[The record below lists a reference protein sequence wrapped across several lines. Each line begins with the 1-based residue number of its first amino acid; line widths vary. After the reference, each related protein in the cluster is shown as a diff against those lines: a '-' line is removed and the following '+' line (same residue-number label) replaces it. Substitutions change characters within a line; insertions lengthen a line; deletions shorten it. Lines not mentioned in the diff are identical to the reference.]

1 MEFFNFLSIGSIFFI
16 FGKMK
21 LQFCLITKISKF
33 YSHIKITSRGFEATL
48 GTSNLFSCFQKK
60 TREIFSKNRGF
71 KCYFTKTNKT
81 MMI

>member
-48 GTSNLFSCFQKK
+48 GTSKLFSCFQRKPERFLVK
-60 TREIFSKNRGF
+60 TGDLNVILQKRIKR
-71 KCYFTKTNKT
+71 
-81 MMI
+81 